1 MIAKAELK
9 GKPVSFVDRDGKF
22 RICKVYIINGRTLTV
37 GVKVSINGYK
47 FRTHWERIHPD
58 KNRIFGAIIR
68 KKLVEI
74 QW

>member
-1 MIAKAELK
+1 MIPKAELK

-22 RICKVYIINGRTLTV
+22 RICKVYRINGRTLTV
-37 GVKVSINGYK
+37 GVKASINGYR
-47 FRTHWERIHPD
+47 FVTHWERIHPD

-68 KKLVEI
+68 KQLVEI